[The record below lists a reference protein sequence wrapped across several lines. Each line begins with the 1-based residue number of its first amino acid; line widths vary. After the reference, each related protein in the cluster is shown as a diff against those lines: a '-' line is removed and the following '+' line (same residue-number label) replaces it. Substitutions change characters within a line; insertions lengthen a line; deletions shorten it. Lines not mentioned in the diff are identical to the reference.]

1 MDIPIIYNPT
11 KLLWLPENYDE
22 NKISK
27 SFRLL
32 NTDNNLEEIQIL
44 DNREELIEDN
54 LLVNEIINLEKR
66 LEDINSKYLR
76 LLKNYNFIMRANK
89 IYEKLLENINKKIE

>member
-32 NTDNNLEEIQIL
+32 NTDNNLEEIKIL
-44 DNREELIEDN
+44 DNRAELIEDN

>member
-1 MDIPIIYNPT
+1 MDIPIRYNPT

-54 LLVNEIINLEKR
+54 LLVNEIINLEKK